1 MSAVQGMFVEV
12 SDAAGTHYRVWC
24 SSRQMELLR
33 SGDVA
38 IESQATP
45 SEGVTAVER
54 LTTLGQ
60 RDECEYELFD
70 WLLASKSKPA

>member
-1 MSAVQGMFVEV
+1 
-12 SDAAGTHYRVWC
+12 
-24 SSRQMELLR
+24 MELLR

-70 WLLASKSKPA
+70 WLLASKSKPD